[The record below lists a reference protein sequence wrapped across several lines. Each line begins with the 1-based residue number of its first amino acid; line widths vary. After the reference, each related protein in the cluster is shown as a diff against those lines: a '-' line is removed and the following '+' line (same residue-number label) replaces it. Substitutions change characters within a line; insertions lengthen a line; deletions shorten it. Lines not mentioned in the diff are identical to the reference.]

1 MGLMRVNKLVYE
13 GSKYYFESKEFDK
26 NIILIEGDNGTGK
39 STFCNLIYFA
49 FGGEVPIF
57 RSDNYVDLY
66 ISINNE
72 SYLLRRYFGD
82 NEITV
87 IPYERVV

>member
-13 GSKYYFESKEFDK
+13 GNKYYFESKEFDQ

-49 FGGEVPIF
+49 LGVRFQYFEEIM
-57 RSDNYVDLY
+57 
-66 ISINNE
+66 ISV
-72 SYLLRRYFGD
+72 
-82 NEITV
+82 TMK
-87 IPYERVV
+87 